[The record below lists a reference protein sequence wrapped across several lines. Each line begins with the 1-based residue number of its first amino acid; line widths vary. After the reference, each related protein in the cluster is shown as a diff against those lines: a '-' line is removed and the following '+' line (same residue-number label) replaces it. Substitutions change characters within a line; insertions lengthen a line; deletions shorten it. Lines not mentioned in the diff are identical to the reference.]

1 MRLIQRIL
9 LLLTIAKS
17 VLAQCPWHRQ
27 VPELQSTCIC
37 AYNLGQQLS
46 VQCDQVDFPRLL
58 QALELYAATSVI
70 DLLYV
75 NNSTLPEIKEGSFRK
90 VTLNNVQLSGCRI
103 KSIQPGAFR
112 GQERSLRNLN
122 LQENELSQVPVD
134 ALKNLFNLS
143 LLDLSKNKITKI
155 PNDSFATLNLATLK
169 LSDNNVSLSP
179 NALRGLENSLKNLNL
194 KGTKQKRIPEA
205 IRGLKT
211 LAFLDL
217 AQNALREMPGPATGI
232 LEGLDALTALNLER
246 NLIQS
251 IGSTAFH
258 GVNDTLS
265 SLSLLNNLITEFPTG
280 ALSVL
285 TELRVSGGCFI
296 RPAFVMS
303 FVSLR
308 RYWIL
313 DLIYWLSCHRKR
325 LPGIRLWHF

>member
-9 LLLTIAKS
+9 LLLTIANS

-75 NNSTLPEIKEGSFRK
+75 NNSTLDEIKEGSFRK

-122 LQENELSQVPVD
+122 LQENELTQVPVD

-179 NALRGLENSLKNLNL
+179 NAFRGLENSLKNLNL

-205 IRGLKT
+205 IRGLRT

-265 SLSLLNNLITEFPTG
+265 SLSLLNNLITEFPTS

-285 TELRVSGGCFI
+285 TELRVNFSCF
-296 RPAFVMS
+296 AT
-303 FVSLR
+303 
-308 RYWIL
+308 IL
-313 DLIYWLSCHRKR
+313 
-325 LPGIRLWHF
+325 